1 MGESRRKRQGA
12 LVQGGGEAQ
21 APQVVD
27 TLGGRMHVQW
37 DPGAAA
43 TPHGQLVFFAEFLA
57 ATGVFEQWVSS
68 CPLAYRSGN
77 APDKRDVL
85 GTLML
90 GLLAGHRRYAH
101 ITALRGDAVAAQA
114 LGMNKVVS
122 EDALRRALERIDQAA
137 SSAWMRPALMHSVRE
152 ALDKPWVLDI
162 DASIKPL
169 YGRQEGAAV
178 GYNPAKPGRPSHA
191 LHTFWVGNLRL
202 VLDVQVSAGKQHSS
216 VHAKTLLGQLLDEL
230 QDKRPALVRGDS
242 GYGNEGMLLMLEQRA
257 QPYLLRLRQ
266 TANVQRLVAQQFARQ
281 DWSRADGQGCQM
293 VEAQLQ
299 LHGWSK
305 RRRVVVVRQR
315 IKGGIARERRVDGR
329 SHGRSDGR
337 QLKLEL
343 LGASVH
349 EGDRL
354 WEYAVMVTDVAYPI
368 EAIGQL
374 YRDRADCENGFD
386 ELKNQWGLSGFTT
399 QDINRCQTTARA
411 CALVYN
417 WWSWYCRAATP
428 TARMEAITSRPL
440 LLAAVGRAAHSGG
453 QTTLYLTPMHGKTK
467 LLKSLIAN
475 IHAALQHVKA
485 AAEQF
490 KSVDRWATLLR
501 YISDRIA
508 PAIGP
513 FSSPAALPETG

>member
-12 LVQGGGEAQ
+12 LIQGGLEAEQLQ
-21 APQVVD
+21 AVD
-27 TLGGRMHVQW
+27 TLGGRMHVGW
-37 DPGAAA
+37 DGGAAA

-57 ATGVFEQWVSS
+57 ATGVFERWVSA
-68 CPLAYRSGN
+68 CPLAYKSGN

-114 LGMNKVVS
+114 LGMNRIVS
-122 EDALRRALERIDQAA
+122 EDALRRALERIDEPA
-137 SSAWMRPALMHSVRE
+137 STAWMRPALMHSVRE
-152 ALDKPWVLDI
+152 ALSKPWVLDI

-169 YGRQEGAAV
+169 YGRQEGAEL
-178 GYNPAKPGRPSHA
+178 GYNPTKPGRPSHV

-202 VLDVQVSAGKQHSS
+202 VLDVQLSAGKQHTS
-216 VHAKTLLGQLLDEL
+216 VHAKAALGRLLDEL
-230 QDKRPALVRGDS
+230 GDGPQGRRPALVRGDS
-242 GYGNEGMLLMLEQRA
+242 GYGNEGILLELESRG

-266 TANVQRLVAQQFARQ
+266 TANVQRLVAQLFARQ
-281 DWSRADGQGCQM
+281 DWSRPDNQGCQM
-293 VEAQLQ
+293 VEDQLQ

-305 RRRVVVVRQR
+305 KRRVVIVRQR

-329 SHGRSDGR
+329 
-337 QLKLEL
+337 QLKLDL
-343 LGASVH
+343 AGPSVH
-349 EGDRL
+349 EGERL
-354 WEYAVMVTDVAYPI
+354 WEYAVMVTDAAYPI

-417 WWSWYCRAATP
+417 WWSWYCRAANP
-428 TARMEAITSRPL
+428 RARMEAITSRPL
-440 LLAAVGRAAHSGG
+440 LLAAVGRATHSGG
-453 QTTLYLTPMHGKTK
+453 QTTLYLTPLHGKAF
-467 LLKSLIAN
+467 LLKGLIAN
-475 IHAALQHVKA
+475 IRAALQHVRA

-490 KSVDRWATLLR
+490 KTADRWTVLLR
-501 YISDRIA
+501 YVSDRIV
-508 PAIGP
+508 PTLSP
-513 FSSPAALPETG
+513 FKPPPWLPDTG